1 MMMLI
6 KPHDYQGNIN
16 SEPPSGSRSTCIWSQ
31 SYYYFIIEVPNS
43 FIIGTSHINILILL
57 PEVGAATR
65 LSFYAPVGRARSL
78 RELGGLRPP

>member
-43 FIIGTSHINILILL
+43 FIIGTSHINIFI
-57 PEVGAATR
+57 
-65 LSFYAPVGRARSL
+65 
-78 RELGGLRPP
+78 